1 VVGLPDLVVGSSCV
15 LLTESPENTSD
26 VNMTLMTSKGG
37 REGEKNDK
45 EAMLSW
51 VRIGYRYLSHT
62 SNLPAA
68 ASPLSFPSQKFATRF
83 YSTTKLYVIKK
94 FDSAKT
100 TEIQIFSGHCSTRW
114 TRHMFLRSWQLRRK
128 NTKRGQRG

>member
-1 VVGLPDLVVGSSCV
+1 MVGLPDLVVGSSCV

-26 VNMTLMTSKGG
+26 VNMTSMTSKGG

-68 ASPLSFPSQKFATRF
+68 ASPLSFSEVRDSILQHHKIVRN
-83 YSTTKLYVIKK
+83 KK
-94 FDSAKT
+94 V
-100 TEIQIFSGHCSTRW
+100 
-114 TRHMFLRSWQLRRK
+114 
-128 NTKRGQRG
+128 